1 MKGRPRRRTRRTVLA
16 VLLKVIV
23 AAAALLLLFLLG
35 PRIDM
40 TSTVVEGSLPPLAA
54 DLDGYLAEQESR
66 FDDITPGTEKTVIW
80 HGSPGEKTPLAVVY
94 LHGFSA
100 TRQETA
106 PLADEIAAELGANL
120 FYTRFRGHGRSGTA
134 MGEAS
139 LQDWVRDA
147 WEAFRIGRLLGER
160 VVVMGTS
167 TGGTAAVWLAAY
179 LSEQTAAQP
188 QEGNLAA
195 MVLLSPNFGPA
206 DPAARILTWPWGG
219 TIAELVL
226 GPERSWEPQSDLHRQ
241 YWSTS
246 YPTAAVLPMMGLV
259 RLVQRSDLSG
269 VSTPTLT
276 LYSPDDQVVSPAQIV
291 RTHRRIGTAIPD
303 SRSRIS
309 AIPDA
314 EDISGHV
321 LAGAIL
327 APNDTARIR
336 SRILDFLEEV
346 L

>member
-1 MKGRPRRRTRRTVLA
+1 MKGRPRRRTRRTRLA
-16 VLLKVIV
+16 VLLTVIV
-23 AAAALLLLFLLG
+23 AAAALVLLFLLG

-40 TSTVVEGSLPPLAA
+40 TSTVVDRRLPPLAA
-54 DLDGYLAEQESR
+54 DLDRYLADQESR
-66 FDDITPGTEKTVIW
+66 FDDITPGTEKKVVW
-80 HGSPGEKTPLAVVY
+80 HDGPGEKTPLAVVY

-134 MGEAS
+134 MGEATV
-139 LQDWVRDA
+139 QAWVSDT
-147 WEAFRIGRLLGER
+147 WEAYRIGRLLGER
-160 VVVMGTS
+160 VIIMGTS
-167 TGGTAAVWLAAY
+167 TGGTAAAWLAAN
-179 LSEQTAAQP
+179 LSEQTTRQQDKGA
-188 QEGNLAA
+188 LAA

-206 DPAARILTWPWGG
+206 DPAAAILTWPWGG
-219 TIAELVL
+219 SIAELVL
-226 GPERSWEPQSDLHRQ
+226 GTERSWEPQNDLHRQ

-269 VSTPTLT
+269 VSVPTLT
-276 LYSPDDQVVSPAQIV
+276 LYSPDDQVVNPEQIV
-291 RTHRRIGTAIPD
+291 RTHRRIGTAVPEA
-303 SRSRIS
+303 RSRIN

-314 EDISGHV
+314 EDLSSHV
-321 LAGAIL
+321 LAGEIL

-336 SRILDFLEEV
+336 TRILDFLEEV